1 MHHIPILLRTR
12 IWSIKNTITHGT
24 GKGSALKPVLLGGIG
39 ALFWAGIFFISIR
52 VLNYFR
58 GIDDIG
64 YLVAQKLL
72 SMMMITIFSL
82 LIFSAILAVLSK
94 LYLSKDL
101 PLIHA
106 MPVLRHRI
114 FIARWFESTIDS
126 AWMVMVYSLP
136 VLIAYGIVFNA
147 GAIFYV
153 SLPLVLFPLIF
164 FASGVSALLVL
175 IAVLI
180 VPAGRIKTLFV
191 FLGLT
196 LFIVLYLAFRLLR
209 PERLVDP
216 EAFSTVL
223 VYIQMLN
230 APSVPYLPSTW
241 AFDALR
247 AYIEG
252 ELWPGIFHTALAW
265 SGTVFVYFVL
275 IIVADKIYF
284 RGLSATQTARD
295 RLFRINKSGGF
306 YFRFLPGPLSAFITK
321 EIKTFFRDQ
330 TQWSQIFLIGALVVI
345 YIYNFKVLPLER
357 SPMKT
362 EYLQNL
368 LSFMNMGLV
377 AFVLI
382 AVAARFAYPAV
393 SIEGESFWLVQTTP
407 ISMRQYLWI
416 KFFVYFLPLLF
427 FAELLIVGTN
437 ILLKVTPLMMVL
449 SIVTIFLMVPG
460 IVCLGIGLG
469 AAYPDFKSENPNQS
483 VTSMGGLLFM
493 VLSAGYAG
501 AVIALEAGPV
511 YNLFMSSIK
520 GSELRFSEWIW
531 IVGSFLIVLTLSIAA
546 VIVPMR
552 FGEKRLQHLEN

>member
-12 IWSIKNTITHGT
+12 IWSIKNTITHRT
-24 GKGSALKPVLLGGIG
+24 GKGSAFKPALLGGIG

-52 VLNYFR
+52 VLNYFK
-58 GIDDIG
+58 GIEDIG

-101 PLIHA
+101 PLIHS

-136 VLIAYGIVFNA
+136 VLIAYGIVFDV

-164 FASGVSALLVL
+164 FASGVSAILVL

-191 FLGLT
+191 FLGLI
-196 LFIVLYLAFRLLR
+196 LFIILYLAFRLLR

-223 VYIQMLN
+223 VYIQLLN

-247 AYIEG
+247 TYMKG
-252 ELWPGIFHTALAW
+252 ELWPAIFHTALAW
-265 SGTVFVYFVL
+265 SGTAFVYFVL
-275 IIVADKIYF
+275 IIVSEKIYF
-284 RGLSATQTARD
+284 RGLSATQTARE

-427 FAELLIVGTN
+427 FAELLIIGTN

-469 AAYPDFKSENPNQS
+469 AAYPDFKSENPSQS

-493 VLSAGYAG
+493 VLGAGYAG

-511 YNLFMSSIK
+511 YHLFMADMNNRD
-520 GSELRFSEWIW
+520 LTVLNWIW
-531 IVGSFLIVLTLSIAA
+531 TVGSFALVFIICVAA
-546 VIVPMR
+546 VIIPMKY
-552 FGEKRLQHLEN
+552 GEKQLSQMEA

>member
-1 MHHIPILLRTR
+1 MHHISILLRTR
-12 IWSIKNTITHGT
+12 IWSIKNSITHKT
-24 GKGSALKPVLLGGIG
+24 GKGSGLKPVLLGGIG
-39 ALFWAGIFFISIR
+39 ALFWGGIFFISIR
-52 VLNYFR
+52 VLNYLK
-58 GIDDIG
+58 GIEDVG

-82 LIFSAILAVLSK
+82 LIFSAFLAVLSK

-101 PLIHA
+101 PLIHS

-114 FIARWFESTIDS
+114 FTARWFESTVDS
-126 AWMVMVYSLP
+126 AWMVVVYSLP
-136 VLIAYGIVFNA
+136 VLIAFGIVFDA
-147 GAIFYV
+147 GVIFFV
-153 SLPLVLFPLIF
+153 SLPWVLFPLIF
-164 FASGVSALLVL
+164 FASAVSALLVL

-180 VPAGRIKTLFV
+180 IPAGRIKTLFV

-196 LFIVLYLAFRLLR
+196 LFIILYLAFRLLR

-216 EAFSTVL
+216 EAFSTVM

-230 APSVPYLPSTW
+230 APSVSYLPSTW

-247 AYIEG
+247 AYLEG
-252 ELWPGIFHTALAW
+252 DIGPGFFHTALAW
-265 SGTVFVYFVL
+265 SGTAFICSIL

-284 RGLSATQTARD
+284 SGLSASQTARE
-295 RLFRINKSGGF
+295 RLFRTKKSGGF
-306 YFRFLPGPLSAFITK
+306 YFPFLPGPASAFITK

-330 TQWSQIFLIGALVVI
+330 TQWSQIFLIAALVVI
-345 YIYNFKVLPLER
+345 YIYNFKVLPLDR

-362 EYLQNL
+362 EHLQNL

-427 FAELLIVGTN
+427 FAELLIIGTN

-449 SIVTIFLMVPG
+449 SIMTIFLMVPG
-460 IVCLGIGLG
+460 IVSLAIGLG
-469 AAYPDFKSENPNQS
+469 AAYPDFKSENPGQS
-483 VTSMGGLLFM
+483 VTSLGGLMFM
-493 VLSAGYAG
+493 VLGAGYAG

-511 YNLFMSSIK
+511 YHLFISSVK
-520 GSELRFSEWIW
+520 GFELRLLEWIW
-531 IVGSFLIVLTLSIAA
+531 IVGSFLIVLALSIAVVA
-546 VIVPMR
+546 VPMR
-552 FGEKRLQHLEN
+552 FGEKRLQHFEN

>member
-1 MHHIPILLRTR
+1 MHHIRILLSAR
-12 IWSIKNTITHGT
+12 IWSIKNTITHRS
-24 GKGSALKPVLLGGIG
+24 GKGRALKPILLGSIG
-39 ALFWAGIFFISIR
+39 VLFWGGIFFISTR
-52 VLNYFR
+52 VLMYLK
-58 GIDDIG
+58 GTEEVG
-64 YLVAQKLL
+64 LLVAQKLL

-94 LYLSKDL
+94 LYLSRDL
-101 PLIHA
+101 PLVHS
-106 MPVLRHRI
+106 MPVLRHEI

-126 AWMVMVYSLP
+126 AWMVMVYSMP
-136 VLIAYGIVFNA
+136 VLIAYGVVFDA
-147 GAIFYV
+147 GAVFYV
-153 SLPLVLFPLIF
+153 SLPLVLVPLVF
-164 FASGVSALLVL
+164 TASGVSALLVL
-175 IAVLI
+175 MAVLVI
-180 VPAGRIKTLFV
+180 PAGRIKTLFV

-223 VYIQMLN
+223 VYIQTLG
-230 APSVPYLPSTW
+230 APSKPYLPSTW
-241 AFDALR
+241 AFDALL
-247 AYIEG
+247 AYVNG
-252 ELWPGIFHTALAW
+252 EIWTGAFNSALAW
-265 SGTVFVYFVL
+265 SGMALVCFVL

-284 RGLSATQTARD
+284 RGLSASQTARE
-295 RLFRINKSGGF
+295 RLFRLNKSGGF
-306 YFRFLPGPLSAFITK
+306 YFRGLPDPVSAFITK

-427 FAELLIVGTN
+427 FAELLIIGTN

-449 SIVTIFLMVPG
+449 SIMTIFLMVPG

-469 AAYPDFKSENPNQS
+469 AAYPDFKAENPNQS

-493 VLSAGYAG
+493 VLGAGYAG
-501 AVIALEAGPV
+501 AVIVLEAGPV
-511 YNLFMSSIK
+511 YNLFMSSAK
-520 GSELRFSEWIW
+520 GFSLRPVEWVW
-531 IVGSFLIVLTLSIAA
+531 IAGSFFLVLMLSIGA
-546 VIVPMR
+546 VVVPMR
-552 FGEKRLQHLEN
+552 FGEKRLRQLEN